1 MAEDGEILRYL
12 WDSTLPVAFHLSDQ
26 DCHSIKIPEPYYS
39 LVPRLSYFSLIID
52 KIAVYFSQF
61 IDTTNKTSANLWLEY
76 LDIPLKFNYPIGL
89 LYDLYQPDIQ
99 LPWNITRF
107 PEDTIVRCNNR
118 SSMESAF
125 LSSLKEAD
133 ALKRREPIVSTM
145 PKKDHNQ
152 LWMAVVNHKFD
163 QFWSINRRLMA
174 PANNQQTFRYIPFR
188 FYIRTQTCGDRP
200 LLIQKLIKPILDS
213 GDPAT
218 YRDLIIQVLGDEY
231 LNNDK
236 YNLIVHGIQPE
247 MDTPLQWMSEHLSYL
262 DNFLHI
268 VIHDLPNV

>member
-1 MAEDGEILRYL
+1 
-12 WDSTLPVAFHLSDQ
+12 

-61 IDTTNKTSANLWLEY
+61 IDTANKSPANLWLEY

-89 LYDLYQPDIQ
+89 LYDLYEPDIQ
-99 LPWNITRF
+99 LPWKITRF

-125 LSSLKEAD
+125 ISSLKEAD

-152 LWMAVVNHKFD
+152 LWMAVVNHRFD

-174 PANNQQTFRYIPFR
+174 SANNQQTFRYIPFR
-188 FYIRTQTCGDRP
+188 FYIRTSTCGDRP

-218 YRDLIIQVLGDEY
+218 YRDLIKQVLGDEY

-236 YNLIVHGIQPE
+236 YNLIVHGIKPE

-268 VIHDLPNV
+268 VIHDQSNAV